1 MAIPCIFF
9 CFEREDLIILN
20 GTGDSHTVGAYL
32 RGEKNGY
39 KINLYKPILI
49 KCPPKQSSIQKTK
62 YLGVFQLC
70 LVLQMMWCLHIAV
83 SLCIL
88 CSIQNDLRKPW
99 LCETL
104 PSSRGQSMCCGEYML
119 QRERY
124 SEGVNF
130 LGYGSRCHTV
140 SLTQCTLNYT
150 SPL

>member
-1 MAIPCIFF
+1 MQLYPHVLVYSTFLFYFTSKIPVNPDPKFSAFLANHPSKTVSAIDNYGDTLYFF
-9 CFEREDLIILN
+9 CFDQEDLIILN

-88 CSIQNDLRKPW
+88 CSILNDLRKP
-99 LCETL
+99 
-104 PSSRGQSMCCGEYML
+104 
-119 QRERY
+119 
-124 SEGVNF
+124 
-130 LGYGSRCHTV
+130 
-140 SLTQCTLNYT
+140 
-150 SPL
+150 